1 MGDQYL
7 HYLQNPKYAL
17 ENSDLAR
24 SDIGRNLTSY
34 WKGHIR
40 TTTNILNQY
49 WHYTQYP
56 AYAIENSDLA
66 KSDLGRAGTHFWKH
80 GCGALIFDLIL
91 LLTPAGAPIKAILK
105 GSDIVIKIGA
115 KAYSYGSGAND
126 IASCYSSSGGYYGY
140 GGGSFGN

>member
-34 WKGHIR
+34 CKGHIR
-40 TTTNILNQY
+40 RTTNILNQY

-80 GCGALIFDLIL
+80 GCGALIFTIL
-91 LLTPAGAPIKAILK
+91 LSVSGVGKVIAASLTLVPEWLK
-105 GSDIVIKIGA
+105 YA
-115 KAYSYGSGAND
+115 WR
-126 IASCYSSSGGYYGY
+126 SCKK
-140 GGGSFGN
+140 